1 LAPLDVVFS
10 THEVPSHR
18 FADSPIKV
26 ADGIWIIL
34 DLLLSFLE
42 TTKHD
47 ASSAYPSQT
56 PRDKL
61 IFIERA
67 VSIVALLLYSLDR
80 LGQHR
85 PSLGFHHSEHRQQQ
99 EYDFIRSHP
108 LFPRYT
114 SAIRWYCSPART
126 SKFSQLGAR
135 YYFERT
141 RTTSHQVPTDE
152 EHRRLSHEIGIS
164 LGNLQRSLSVS
175 GSAFSSNS
183 VPTHTYLL
191 EPSESHD
198 TFVASDSQY
207 QAIELA
213 LTCGREFGS
222 NASKTVIFQLTRFSK
237 TVRCTTWRTC

>member
-1 LAPLDVVFS
+1 MAPLDVVFS

-18 FADSPIKV
+18 FVDSPIKV
-26 ADGIWIIL
+26 ADGIWIVL

-47 ASSAYPSQT
+47 ATSAYPSQL
-56 PRDKL
+56 PRD
-61 IFIERA
+61 IFFFIERA

-85 PSLGFHHSEHRQQQ
+85 PSLGFRHSEHRQPQ

-114 SAIRWYCSPART
+114 SAVRWHCSPGRIFN
-126 SKFSQLGAR
+126 FSQLGAR

-141 RTTSHQVPTDE
+141 RTTSHQVSTDE

-164 LGNLQRSLSVS
+164 LENLQRFLSVS
-175 GSAFSSNS
+175 DSAFSANS
-183 VPTHTYLL
+183 VPTRTYLL

-198 TFVASDSQY
+198 SFVANDPRTQV
-207 QAIELA
+207 IELA

-222 NASKTVIFQLTRFSK
+222 IASKTVVLYLIRFSYP
-237 TVRCTTWRTC
+237 VRCTTWRTC